1 MFCKSPQWK
10 ISLQEPQGY
19 CQNQNNVQ
27 SVVSAAHEVNEI

>member
-10 ISLQEPQGY
+10 ISLQEPQDIVKS
-19 CQNQNNVQ
+19 NNVQ